1 MQVTTSQSG
10 EKGARTITL
19 EMPCGNTVAE
29 CIKMDGEEIVHNY
42 FSGQKKVAFQAGVR
56 RLLKEDKADKE
67 INAKMSEWKP
77 GLKKPGKSAVEKA
90 TDAWGK
96 LSDTER
102 KALLAEM
109 RK

>member
-1 MQVTTSQSG
+1 MQVTTSESG
-10 EKGARTITL
+10 EKGARTITT

-29 CIKMDGEEIVHNY
+29 CVKMDGEEIVHNY

-56 RLLKEDKADKE
+56 RLLKDNKTDKE
-67 INAKMSEWKP
+67 IVAKMAEWKP

-90 TDAWGK
+90 QDAWGK
-96 LSDTER
+96 LSDVER
-102 KALLAEM
+102 KALLAAM

>member
-19 EMPCGNTVAE
+19 DMPCGNTVAE
-29 CIKMDGEEIVHNY
+29 CVKQDSEEIVHNY
-42 FSGQKKVAFQAGVR
+42 YGGQKKVAFQAGVR
-56 RLLKEDKADKE
+56 RLLKEDKTDKE
-67 INAKMSEWKP
+67 INAKMAEWKP

-90 TDAWGK
+90 TDAWAK
-96 LSDTER
+96 LSHEEQ
-102 KALLAEM
+102 KKLLIDM